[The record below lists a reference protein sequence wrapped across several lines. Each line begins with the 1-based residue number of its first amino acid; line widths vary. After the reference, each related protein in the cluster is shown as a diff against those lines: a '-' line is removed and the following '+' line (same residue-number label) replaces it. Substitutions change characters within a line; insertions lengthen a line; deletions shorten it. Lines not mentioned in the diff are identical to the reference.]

1 MARWHGSSMRWVLP
15 AALVAFLGIAWLAR
29 SFELDTGELLDF
41 LVTSIGFVA
50 VLALLAALAAAIIRW
65 TRR

>member
-1 MARWHGSSMRWVLP
+1 MARWHGSSSRWVVP
-15 AALVAFLGIAWLAR
+15 AALAAFLGIAWLAR
-29 SFELDTGELLDF
+29 FFEIDTGELLDF

-50 VLALLAALAAAIIRW
+50 LLALLAALAAAVIRW

>member
-15 AALVAFLGIAWLAR
+15 AALAAFLGIAWLAR
-29 SFELDTGELLDF
+29 FFAIDTSELLDF

-50 VLALLAALAAAIIRW
+50 VLALLAALAAAVIRW